1 MLFLLRSSQDY
12 LIFFKHPALNLV
24 DFPLNLLCPFQ
35 RPEIYKHS
43 SLELRDACSQPF
55 LRVWQHD
62 CIPAVLISNL
72 SVTSTKKCINCH
84 LGKLC
89 NCLGIRGQHLPIC
102 TQSFLT
108 ATLISSTFS
117 GGGKTW
123 PATWNTKQLQL
134 FLIIQIHMNS
144 ICTGSRIRKLKNPK
158 KNKTYLRAV
167 AWTLDSKAC

>member
-43 SLELRDACSQPF
+43 SLELHDACSQPF

-108 ATLISSTFS
+108 ATLISSPFS

-123 PATWNTKQLQL
+123 PATWNTLNNCSYFWSYKYTWTASAQGQGSESSKTLRKTKY
-134 FLIIQIHMNS
+134 
-144 ICTGSRIRKLKNPK
+144 ICGQ
-158 KNKTYLRAV
+158 
-167 AWTLDSKAC
+167 